1 MLKMKCERCE
11 KDSAILLCLRCKR
24 VICRKCYDDSLGLCF
39 DCVNFKKATE
49 WDRRQLVRILAETV
63 RISTEKLEKPSC
75 HACEILRYHLLFTLK
90 ALKNLE
96 IELEHEDLTGLKN
109 PVHQLR
115 DAVIPLI
122 IEAISQKNLTADPT
136 SWPRI

>member
-1 MLKMKCERCE
+1 MKCERCE
-11 KDSAILLCLRCKR
+11 IDSASLFCLRCKR
-24 VICRKCYDDSLGLCF
+24 AICGKCYEDSLGLCS

-49 WDRRQLVRILAETV
+49 WDRRQLVRILTETV
-63 RISTEKLEKPSC
+63 RISTNNLEKQKC

-90 ALKNLE
+90 VLKNLG
-96 IELEHEDLTGLKN
+96 IELEHEDLTGLRA

-122 IEAISQKNLTADPT
+122 IEAISQKKLAADPT